1 MVYSDIGS
9 DIKVVRAIAPHSNS
23 GSSSVNGP
31 SIDRLDYASA
41 VLFVDVGATSG
52 NPTSFTVDCKLQES
66 DDGSTWADITGASIA
81 TITTANTQK
90 ELNVDLR
97 GRKRYIRAVLTASF
111 SGGSS
116 PTVLASAA
124 LVLGGANVY
133 PI

>member
-1 MVYSDIGS
+1 MVYSDIGN

-23 GSSSVNGP
+23 GSSSNGP
-31 SIDRLDYASA
+31 SIDRLGYASA
-41 VLFVDVGATSG
+41 VLFVDVGAVSG
-52 NPTSFTVDCKLQES
+52 SPTSFTVDCKLQES
-66 DDGSTWADITGASIA
+66 DDGSTWADVTGASIG
-81 TITTANTQK
+81 TISTANTQK

-111 SGGSS
+111 SGGTS

-124 LVLGGANVY
+124 LVLGGSDKY